1 MHIVVSKVL
10 KIPNSVPKK
19 PVEETSEIVKYVQ
32 LTRNKGHEVT
42 SNNRVGRFK
51 DSPVY

>member
-1 MHIVVSKVL
+1 MHIIVSKVP
-10 KIPNSVPKK
+10 KIPNSVPKT
-19 PVEETSEIVKYVQ
+19 VEETSEIVKYVQ